1 VFVLSA
7 FTAFATGSSWG
18 VMGIMMPLAIPL
30 TWAVMAANGLTEGG
44 EHLHILYAAVA
55 AVMAGA
61 VWGDHCSPISDTT
74 ILSSLASGCDHIDHV
89 RTQLPYAV
97 VVGAV
102 AVIVGTL
109 PAGYG
114 VPWWIVLP
122 LAAVLLLLGL
132 RYGGELAEEAPALP
146 AAAAVGRVAE

>member
-1 VFVLSA
+1 
-7 FTAFATGSSWG
+7 
-18 VMGIMMPLAIPL
+18 MGIMMPLADPL
-30 TWAVMAANGLTEGG
+30 TWAVMASNGLSERGG
-44 EHLHILYAAVA
+44 HLHILYSAVA

-89 RTQLPYAV
+89 RTQLPYAM

-109 PAGYG
+109 PTGYG

-122 LAAVLLLLGL
+122 LAAAILLLGL
-132 RYGGELAEEAPALP
+132 RYGGEVAEDGLVAS
-146 AAAAVGRVAE
+146 AAAVAGRPAAS